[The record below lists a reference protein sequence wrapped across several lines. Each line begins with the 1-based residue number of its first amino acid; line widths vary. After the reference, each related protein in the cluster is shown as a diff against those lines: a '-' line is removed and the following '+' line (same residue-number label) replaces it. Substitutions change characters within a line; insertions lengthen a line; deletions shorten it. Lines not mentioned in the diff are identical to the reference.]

1 MEFYVKKIIR
11 CSTAFFIALASHIT
25 VADQLDE
32 LIDAGAQRLGE
43 NQQAQATVGRIHE
56 QTDALVTEYQEQLKA
71 LDGLKVYNQLLAL
84 QITGQE
90 EERAT
95 LSASIANA
103 TVIERQI
110 VPLLLRMVDSLE
122 TFIGLDVPFLFDER
136 LQRTHALRRLLQR
149 PDLSVAE
156 KCRRVF
162 EAYQIENE
170 YGRTLES
177 YKGKLNLADRTY
189 DVDYLRIGRIALL
202 YRSVGNDEF
211 GYWDQQQ
218 RDWVPVTASHYRRN
232 IDKGLKMARQEMAPD
247 LLTIPITPVESV
259 VQ

>member
-1 MEFYVKKIIR
+1 MKRKRNY
-11 CSTAFFIALASHIT
+11 SAAFFLFLISHFA
-25 VADQLDE
+25 VADQIDD
-32 LIDAGAQRLGE
+32 IVDAGTQRLGE
-43 NQQAQATVGRIHE
+43 NRQAQEAVDRVYA
-56 QTDALVTEYQEQLKA
+56 QTDALITEYQEQLKV
-71 LDGLKVYNQLLAL
+71 LDGLKVYNELLHR
-84 QITGQE
+84 QIEGQE
-90 EERAT
+90 DEKAI

-122 TFIGLDVPFLFDER
+122 KFINLDVPFLLDER
-136 LQRTHALRRLLQR
+136 LSRSENLRVLLQR

-189 DVDYLRIGRIALL
+189 DVDYLRVGRIALL
-202 YRSVGNDEF
+202 YRSVGNDQF

-218 RDWVPVTASHYRRN
+218 RDWIAVDANHYKRN
-232 IDKGLKMARQEMAPD
+232 IDKGLKMARQEVAPD
-247 LLTIPITPVESV
+247 LLMVPILPAENIAP
-259 VQ
+259 